1 MSVKR
6 VLETRFRMPWLLG
19 LGYRGSGKASLV
31 IPRRNLCEFRLEMQ
45 NDARG

>member
-6 VLETRFRMPWLLG
+6 VLETRSRMPWLLG

-31 IPRRNLCEFRLEMQ
+31 ITRRNICVFKVEMQ